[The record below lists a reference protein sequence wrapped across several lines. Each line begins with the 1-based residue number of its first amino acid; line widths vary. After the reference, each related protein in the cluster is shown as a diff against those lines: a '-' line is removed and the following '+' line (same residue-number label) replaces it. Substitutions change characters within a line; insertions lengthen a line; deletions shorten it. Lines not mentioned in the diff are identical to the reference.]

1 MKITCIFKFQ
11 RDKTIPAIEKD
22 MIKFLRDLQ
31 SSGNVSRTGP
41 NWPSLVAGTVVG
53 STVPDLWIH
62 GAKFAVLVFEEAG
75 SDLGGLVILDLS
87 ETLSQLKIKLS
98 VTIIEINT
106 QSEQLRQSLKVGY
119 SRVEMKLY
127 RVNYRLEQREAW
139 WRSAP
144 T

>member
-1 MKITCIFKFQ
+1 MYCFL

-41 NWPSLVAGTVVG
+41 NWPSLVPGTVMG

-62 GAKFAVLVFEEAG
+62 GARFAVLLFEEAG
-75 SDLGGLVILDLS
+75 SDLGGLVALDLS
-87 ETLSQLKIKLS
+87 ETLSQLKIKLA

-106 QSEQLRQSLKVGY
+106 QSEQMRQSLKVKAY
-119 SRVEMKLY
+119 FEEKKVDF
-127 RVNYRLEQREAW
+127 
-139 WRSAP
+139 

>member
-1 MKITCIFKFQ
+1 MFCLF

-31 SSGNVSRTGP
+31 LSGNVSRTGP
-41 NWPSLVAGTVVG
+41 NWPSLVAGNVIG
-53 STVPDLWIH
+53 STVPDLWSH

-98 VTIIEINT
+98 VTSIEINT

-119 SRVEMKLY
+119 GSSY
-127 RVNYRLEQREAW
+127 
-139 WRSAP
+139 
-144 T
+144 

>member
-1 MKITCIFKFQ
+1 
-11 RDKTIPAIEKD
+11 

-41 NWPSLVAGTVVG
+41 NWPSLVAGTVMG
-53 STVPDLWIH
+53 STVPDLWSH
-62 GAKFAVLVFEEAG
+62 GAKYSVLVFEEAG

-98 VTIIEINT
+98 VTSIEINT

-119 SRVEMKLY
+119 TAMRK
-127 RVNYRLEQREAW
+127 
-139 WRSAP
+139 
-144 T
+144 

>member
-1 MKITCIFKFQ
+1 
-11 RDKTIPAIEKD
+11 

-41 NWPSLVAGTVVG
+41 NWPSLVAGNVIG
-53 STVPDLWIH
+53 STVPDLWSH

-98 VTIIEINT
+98 VTSIEINT
-106 QSEQLRQSLKVGY
+106 QSEQLRQSLKVRY
-119 SRVEMKLY
+119 MYL
-127 RVNYRLEQREAW
+127 
-139 WRSAP
+139 
-144 T
+144 